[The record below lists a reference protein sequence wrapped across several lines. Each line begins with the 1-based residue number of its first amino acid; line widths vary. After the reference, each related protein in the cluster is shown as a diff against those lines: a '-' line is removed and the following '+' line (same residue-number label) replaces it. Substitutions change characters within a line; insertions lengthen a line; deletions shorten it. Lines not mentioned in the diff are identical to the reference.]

1 MNRAAPL
8 LALLVVA
15 LGLVAAGCGGG
26 SDEVP
31 ASAVA
36 VVNGTEI
43 ARTELDEL
51 LDQTKKTYGD
61 SFPKVG
67 TPERQ
72 TLEQQLVAFLV
83 QREQFE
89 QEAAEL
95 GIEIKDADLDK
106 ARSDLIE
113 TRFDGDEKK
122 FEASVEEQGLTEES
136 LAETLRVYVLSQ
148 KLFEVV
154 TKDVKV
160 SDQDALAY
168 FTQNQEQYGTP
179 DSRDVRH
186 ILVKETTANGEIDFE
201 KSKAEAERVYRQL
214 QDGADFASLAKEISD
229 DPGTKANGGKY
240 AAVRGQSVAEF
251 DEIAFELDTNEISR
265 PVRTQFGYHVIQA
278 IADIKPGKATPFED
292 VKAGIKA
299 TLLQSKRDET
309 MTEWIEELAKRY
321 EDKVSYAVGLAPP
334 AVPDAPTETQ

>member
-8 LALLVVA
+8 FALLVVA
-15 LGLVAAGCGGG
+15 LGLVAAGCGG

-229 DPGTKANGGKY
+229 DPGTKADGGKY

-321 EDKVSYAVGLAPP
+321 EGKVSYAVGLAPP

>member
-8 LALLVVA
+8 FALLVVA

-229 DPGTKANGGKY
+229 DPGTKADGGKY

-278 IADIKPGKATPFED
+278 TADIKPGKATPFED